1 MGLINEILKSLLD
14 LKERSLYDAL
24 SMGFVKLN
32 LFPTLIK
39 SIIAMPLEEQ
49 DYSRTARVF
58 ELCACH

>member
-1 MGLINEILKSLLD
+1 MSLVNEILKSLLD

-39 SIIAMPLEEQ
+39 SVIAVPLEE
-49 DYSRTARVF
+49 
-58 ELCACH
+58 

>member
-1 MGLINEILKSLLD
+1 MNGLLLKQDLRQVMSLVNEILKSLLD

-39 SIIAMPLEEQ
+39 SVIAVPLEE
-49 DYSRTARVF
+49 
-58 ELCACH
+58 